1 MENNNVKKK
10 VLSGLIWKFLERI
23 SSQLVTFIVSVIL
36 ARLLDVA
43 SYGAIAIVNIFI
55 ALSNTIVTS
64 GFSSSLIQKKNSD
77 DIDFSSVF
85 YFNIAFGFVM
95 YMVIY
100 ACAPYIA
107 SFYNLE
113 ILKNVLRVMGINII
127 IVSANSVQ
135 QAYVSKNMLF
145 KRFFTSTSGATL
157 VSGVGGIIAAYC
169 GMGIWALAI
178 QYTLNNLL
186 ATAILWFTVRWR
198 PKNVFSFK
206 RLGQLFSYGWKML
219 VSGLLDTGANEVRG
233 LIIGKMYTSTDLAYY
248 NKGKSFPSLVVTNIN
263 ASIQS
268 VLFPAISSVQDNR
281 DAVKAMTRRSI
292 RVSGFIM
299 FPLMAGLAFVAGPF
313 INLLLTE
320 KWMSCVIYLQ
330 IYCIIYAFMPIHTS
344 NLQAIKAMG
353 RSDIFLKLEIIK
365 KIIGI
370 SFLIISMRFGV
381 LAIALS
387 SVISTIVSSFVNAF
401 PNKKLIN
408 YSYFEQIKDL
418 FNGFIPLSVMSL
430 AVYFVGRLP
439 VADLPLMIM
448 QILSGIIVYIAVSF
462 VSKNESFNY
471 ILSIL
476 KNFIGN
482 NKEKI

>member
-23 SSQLVTFIVSVIL
+23 SSQLVTFVVSVIL

-77 DIDFSSVF
+77 DLDFSSVF

-100 ACAPYIA
+100 AIAPIIA

-113 ILKNVLRVMGINII
+113 ILKSVLRFMGLNII
-127 IVSANSVQ
+127 IVSINSVQ

-145 KRFFTSTSGATL
+145 KRFFTSTFGATL
-157 VSGVGGIIAAYC
+157 LSGICGIAAAYC
-169 GMGIWALAI
+169 SMGIWALAI

-186 ATAILWFTVRWR
+186 ATAILWFTVKWR
-198 PKNVFSFK
+198 PKCEFSLN
-206 RLGQLFSYGWKML
+206 RVGQLFSYGWKML
-219 VSGLLDTGANEVRG
+219 VSGLLDTGANEIRS
-233 LIIGKMYTSTDLAYY
+233 LIIGKVYTSTDLAYY

-299 FPLMAGLAFVAGPF
+299 FPLMIGLAFVARPF

-320 KWMSCVIYLQ
+320 KWLGCVVYLQ
-330 IYCIIYAFMPIHTS
+330 IYCFILALMPIHTS

-370 SFLIISMRFGV
+370 SSLLISMRFGV

-387 SVISTIVSSFVNAF
+387 AAINTIISSFVNAF
-401 PNKKLIN
+401 PNKKLIG

-418 FNGFIPLSVMSL
+418 FNGIVPLL
-430 AVYFVGRLP
+430 AMVAAVVGVKFLNINDFSML
-439 VADLPLMIM
+439 VI
-448 QILSGIIVYIAVSF
+448 QIVIGAITYIAVSAGT
-462 VSKNESFNY
+462 KNESFRY
-471 ILSIL
+471 ILSII
-476 KNFIGN
+476 KEF
-482 NKEKI
+482 KEKRG